1 MYGLKHNMPMPPKQP
16 KWLGF
21 MALQMI
27 VGAFFITI
35 IRPFGHAQYPLANLL
50 GEEIVT
56 TPISNNMKCLH

>member
-1 MYGLKHNMPMPPKQP
+1 
-16 KWLGF
+16 